1 MLAAYAFTLFSSA
14 TLLFLVQ
21 PMIGKMILPLLGG
34 TPAVWNTCMVFFQAL
49 LLAGYGYAHLSTTF
63 LGVRKQALVHMG
75 VMLLPILFF
84 PIAIN
89 KTFLEGGEDNP
100 ISGLLLL
107 LFTSVGIPF
116 FVVSSSAPILQKWFS
131 STDHP
136 AAKDPYFLYGAS
148 NLGSMLSLVGYPLFV
163 EPYLLLA
170 DQKKYW
176 AVGYGFLMI
185 LTALSG
191 LLMYTCA
198 PAEVSTSSNQESE
211 DESEKESE
219 DEAEKVS
226 WGRRGWWVLLGA
238 VPSSLMLGAT
248 TYMTTDIAAIP
259 LLWVLPLGLYLL
271 SFIIVFS
278 RVPEWVH
285 SSMIVAT
292 PMLALLLVFMML
304 SEIRPPKVYY
314 TVAIHLACLFTV
326 SMVCHGELARNRP
339 STKYLTEYF
348 LWMSFGGVV
357 GGLFNGLLA
366 PIVFYGIVEYQLILM
381 GTCFILPPLFI
392 SKPNKWNNLADLSLA
407 LLFIIGGGVLI
418 YLRTKDNDIQY
429 DILKSTNNWKWHA
442 SIVGIFL
449 IYGVYYIFKERAQRL
464 ERALDVVLPLALAF
478 LSFGLIWGL
487 FSDTLWPRVK
497 GLAGWIGLKP
507 AQTLAILTYGVPTVL
522 CYTFVERPF
531 RFGLS
536 VGAILL
542 ASGFNTLFDT
552 TVSYQDRS
560 FFGVL
565 KVENDRF
572 FRRLV
577 HGTTLH
583 GKQFL
588 DPDGHGIPLT
598 YYHETGPIGHV
609 MAAYNVPDKDNKY
622 PNCAFIGLGTGTMA
636 AYANKGQHVTF
647 YDIDPVVK
655 RIAFDN
661 DKYFTF
667 VEDART
673 KGAKVDLILGDARLT
688 MERQDLTEEEK
699 YKIIVVDA
707 FSSDAIPIH
716 LITREALK
724 MYLTKIT
731 PDGLICFHISNRY
744 LDLKPVL
751 ANLARAE
758 DLKTLYF
765 SDDDEAEAG
774 KARSTWVV
782 LANNQ
787 KALSRLLTKENLKPI
802 QTEWDRPLK
811 MLSGMSWEQ
820 SPGPGSFALML
831 LGALKN
837 TDAPWEPVKTRDD
850 VGVWS
855 DDYSNLLSVFMW

>member
-1 MLAAYAFTLFSSA
+1 MSPFQINMLAAYAFTLFSSA

-49 LLAGYGYAHLSTTF
+49 LLAGYGYAHLSTSF
-63 LGVRKQALVHMG
+63 FGVRKQALVHMG

-89 KTFLEGGEDNP
+89 RTFIEGGEDNP
-100 ISGLLLL
+100 IPGLLLL
-107 LFTSVGIPF
+107 LFTSVGVPF

-131 STDHP
+131 STNHP

-148 NLGSMLSLVGYPLFV
+148 NLGSMLSLVGYPMFV
-163 EPYLLLA
+163 EPYLILA

-176 AVGYGFLMI
+176 AVGYGFLML

-191 LLMYTCA
+191 WLMYKCP
-198 PAEVSTSSNQESE
+198 PAEVSYSNETEAENES
-211 DESEKESE
+211 
-219 DEAEKVS
+219 EKVS

-278 RVPEWVH
+278 RVPSWVH
-285 SSMIVAT
+285 TSMIIAT

-304 SEIRPPKVYY
+304 SEIRPPKVYW

-326 SMVCHGELARNRP
+326 SMVCHGELAKNRP
-339 STKYLTEYF
+339 TTKYLTEYF

-381 GTCFILPPLFI
+381 CTCFILPPIFVN
-392 SKPNKWNNLADLSLA
+392 KPNKWNNPADLSLA
-407 LLFIIGGGVLI
+407 LLFLIGGSVLI
-418 YLRTKDNDIQY
+418 YLRTKDKDIDY
-429 DILKSTNNWKWHA
+429 EMLKSTKNWIWHA
-442 SIVGIFL
+442 SIVGL
-449 IYGVYYIFKERAQRL
+449 VLAYGVYHIFKSKDSRL
-464 ERALDVVLPLALAF
+464 ERALDIVLPLTLAF

-497 GLAGWIGLKP
+497 GLAGWINLKP

-542 ASGFNTLFDT
+542 AAGFNTLFDT

-598 YYHETGPIGHV
+598 YYHDTGPIGHV

-636 AYANKGQHVTF
+636 AYAQKGQHVTF

-655 RIAFDN
+655 RISFDN

-667 VEDART
+667 VENARNR
-673 KGAKVDLILGDARLT
+673 GAKVDLVLGDARLT
-688 MERQDLTEEEK
+688 MDRQELSEDEK
-699 YKIIVVDA
+699 YKIVVVDA

-716 LITREALK
+716 LITREALQ
-724 MYLTKIT
+724 MYLKKIT

-758 DLKTLYF
+758 SLKTLYF

-782 LANNQ
+782 LAKNQ
-787 KALSRLLTKENLKPI
+787 QALSRLLTKENLKPI
-802 QTEWDRPLK
+802 QAEWDKPLK
-811 MLSGMSWEQ
+811 MLSGISWEQ
-820 SPGPGSFALML
+820 GPGPGSFALML

>member
-1 MLAAYAFTLFSSA
+1 LSQFQISMLFTFAFTLFSSA

-49 LLAGYGYAHLSTTF
+49 LLAGYSYAHISTTW
-63 LGVRKQALVHMG
+63 LGVRKQAIVHMG

-89 KTFLEGGEDNP
+89 RNFLDGGESNP
-100 ISGLLLL
+100 IPGLLML

-131 STDHP
+131 STNHP

-148 NLGSMLSLVGYPLFV
+148 NLGSMLALVGYPAFV
-163 EPYLLLA
+163 EPNLILA
-170 DQKKYW
+170 DQKKFW
-176 AVGYGFLMI
+176 AMGYGFLMV

-191 LLMYTCA
+191 WLMFKCV
-198 PAEVSTSSNQESE
+198 PAEVYVSVNNEP
-211 DESEKESE
+211 E
-219 DEAEKVS
+219 DEADKVS
-226 WGRRGWWVLLGA
+226 WNRRGWWILLGA
-238 VPSSLMLGAT
+238 IPSSLMLGAT

-278 RVPEWVH
+278 RVPSWVQTI
-285 SSMIVAT
+285 MVVIT

-314 TVAIHLACLFTV
+314 TVGIHLLCLFAV
-326 SMVCHGELARNRP
+326 SMVCHGELAKNRP
-339 STKYLTEYF
+339 TTKYLTEYF

-357 GGLFNGLLA
+357 GGLFNGLIA

-381 GTCFILPPLFI
+381 GTCFILPPLFL
-392 SKPNKWNNLADLSLA
+392 SKPNKWNNIADLSLA
-407 LLFIIGGGVLI
+407 LLFLVGGAVLI
-418 YLRTKDNDIQY
+418 YLRTKDNDIAY
-429 DILKSTNNWKWHA
+429 EVLKSTKHWYWHA
-442 SIVGIFL
+442 AILGIFL
-449 IYGVYYIFKERAQRL
+449 AYGFYHTFKEKEERL
-464 ERALDVVLPLALAF
+464 ERALDMVLPLTLAF

-497 GLAGWIGLKP
+497 GLAGWVGLKP

-522 CYTFVERPF
+522 CYTFVERPI

-536 VGAILL
+536 VGAILM
-542 ASGFNTLFDT
+542 AAGFNTLFDT
-552 TVSYQDRS
+552 SVSYQDRS

-565 KVENDRF
+565 KVEHDRF
-572 FRRLV
+572 FQRLV

-588 DPDGHGIPLT
+588 DPDGHSIPLT

-609 MAAYNVPDKDNKY
+609 MAAYNVPDSKGKF
-622 PNCAFIGLGTGTMA
+622 PNCAFIGLGTGSMA
-636 AYANKGQHVTF
+636 AYAHKDQHVTF

-655 RIAFDN
+655 KISFDD
-661 DKYFTF
+661 DKYFSF
-667 VEDART
+667 VQDAKQ
-673 KGAKVDLILGDARLT
+673 KGAEVELVLGDARLT
-688 MERQDLTEEEK
+688 MERKDLTEDEK
-699 YKIIVVDA
+699 YKIVVVDA

-731 PDGLICFHISNRY
+731 PDGLLCFHISNRY
-744 LDLKPVL
+744 LDLRPVL
-751 ANLARAE
+751 ANLARDAG
-758 DLKTLYF
+758 LKCLYF
-765 SDDDEAEAG
+765 SDDDETEAG

-787 KALSRLLTKENLKPI
+787 EALSGLLTKETLEPLQN
-802 QTEWDRPLK
+802 QWDKPLK
-811 MLSGMSWEQ
+811 QLSGIFWEH
-820 SPGPGSFALML
+820 SPGPGSFSMML
-831 LGALKN
+831 YGALKN
-837 TDAPWEPVKTRDD
+837 TEAPWNPVKTRDE

>member
-1 MLAAYAFTLFSSA
+1 L
-14 TLLFLVQ
+14 
-21 PMIGKMILPLLGG
+21 
-34 TPAVWNTCMVFFQAL
+34 
-49 LLAGYGYAHLSTTF
+49 
-63 LGVRKQALVHMG
+63 
-75 VMLLPILFF
+75 
-84 PIAIN
+84 
-89 KTFLEGGEDNP
+89 
-100 ISGLLLL
+100 
-107 LFTSVGIPF
+107 
-116 FVVSSSAPILQKWFS
+116 
-131 STDHP
+131 
-136 AAKDPYFLYGAS
+136 
-148 NLGSMLSLVGYPLFV
+148 
-163 EPYLLLA
+163 
-170 DQKKYW
+170 
-176 AVGYGFLMI
+176 
-185 LTALSG
+185 
-191 LLMYTCA
+191 
-198 PAEVSTSSNQESE
+198 
-211 DESEKESE
+211 
-219 DEAEKVS
+219 
-226 WGRRGWWVLLGA
+226 
-238 VPSSLMLGAT
+238 
-248 TYMTTDIAAIP
+248 DI
-259 LLWVLPLGLYLL
+259 
-271 SFIIVFS
+271 
-278 RVPEWVH
+278 
-285 SSMIVAT
+285 
-292 PMLALLLVFMML
+292 
-304 SEIRPPKVYY
+304 
-314 TVAIHLACLFTV
+314 
-326 SMVCHGELARNRP
+326 
-339 STKYLTEYF
+339 
-348 LWMSFGGVV
+348 
-357 GGLFNGLLA
+357 
-366 PIVFYGIVEYQLILM
+366 
-381 GTCFILPPLFI
+381 
-392 SKPNKWNNLADLSLA
+392 
-407 LLFIIGGGVLI
+407 
-418 YLRTKDNDIQY
+418 
-429 DILKSTNNWKWHA
+429 
-442 SIVGIFL
+442 
-449 IYGVYYIFKERAQRL
+449 
-464 ERALDVVLPLALAF
+464 VLPLALAF

-497 GLAGWIGLKP
+497 GLAGWINLKP

-588 DPDGHGIPLT
+588 DPDGHSIPLT

-636 AYANKGQHVTF
+636 AYANKDQHVTF

-667 VEDART
+667 VEDARK

-688 MERQDLTEEEK
+688 MERQDLSDDEK
-699 YKIIVVDA
+699 YKIVVVDA

-758 DLKTLYF
+758 NLKTLYF

-802 QTEWDRPLK
+802 QAEWDKPLK